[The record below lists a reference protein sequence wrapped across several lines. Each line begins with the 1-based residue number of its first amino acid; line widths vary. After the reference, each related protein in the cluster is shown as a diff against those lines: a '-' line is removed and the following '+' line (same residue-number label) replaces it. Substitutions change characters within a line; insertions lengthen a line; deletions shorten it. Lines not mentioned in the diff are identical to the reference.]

1 MSDPGEGEIM
11 SMERR
16 EFLKTVG
23 AVGAVASAQPSSRLA
38 KIDIHNHYYPE
49 TYFQMIRDLAGDDY
63 TFDTDPTGTTIIEF
77 RGARFFG
84 IQPPMTDVSLRLE
97 AMDRA
102 GIDVQVLSV
111 SVPNVYFAGIDD
123 EPRIARGINDAYAEV
138 IAQHPQRFKG
148 FASIPMDTPD
158 AALAELERALDE
170 LKLNGAILLSH
181 IRGKPLTDP
190 RFRPFFEEA
199 NRRRLCVLIHPMMP
213 AGMADQL
220 RDYVLG
226 PIVGFLF
233 DSTLAVARMCY
244 DGLLRDFPDIRW
256 VVPHLGG
263 AIPYLMARLDRG
275 HHDFV
280 ACREKIQ
287 EPPSTYLK
295 KLYYGT
301 VSTSPYTVSMV
312 RDMIGT
318 DHIALGTD
326 YPHLLGSIDGSVETI
341 ESMRIPDVEKQRIYS
356 GTALEILNNV

>member
-1 MSDPGEGEIM
+1 MK
-11 SMERR
+11 RR

-23 AVGAVASAQPSSRLA
+23 AVGATASVQQTTPVS

-49 TYFQMIRDLAGDDY
+49 SYFQMIRDLAGDDY
-63 TFDTDPTGTTIIEF
+63 SFDTDAAGTTIIEF

-97 AMDRA
+97 AMGRA

-111 SVPNVYFAGIDD
+111 SVPNVFFAGVDQ
-123 EPRIARGINDAYAEV
+123 EPQIARGVNDAYAEL
-138 IAQHPQRFKG
+138 IARYPRRFKG
-148 FASIPMDTPD
+148 FASIPMNVPN
-158 AALAELERALDE
+158 AALAELERSLDE
-170 LKLNGAILLSH
+170 LKLNGVIMLSH

-190 RFRPFFEEA
+190 SFRPFFEEA
-199 NRRRLCVLIHPMMP
+199 NRRNLCILIHPMMP
-213 AGMADQL
+213 VGMAEQL

-244 DGLLRDFPDIRW
+244 DGLLRDFPNIRW
-256 VVPHLGG
+256 IIPHLGG

-287 EPPSTYLK
+287 EPPSYYLK

-301 VSTSPYTVSMV
+301 VSTSPYTVGMV
-312 RDMIGT
+312 RDLMGT
-318 DHIALGTD
+318 DHIAFGTD
-326 YPHLLGSIDGSVETI
+326 YPHLLGSIDESIATI
-341 ESMRIPDVEKQRIYS
+341 DSMRIPEVEKQRMYR
-356 GTALEILNNV
+356 GTAEAILNNV

>member
-1 MSDPGEGEIM
+1 MPM
-11 SMERR
+11 KRR

-23 AVGAVASAQPSSRLA
+23 AVGAVASLQQPARA
-38 KIDIHNHYYPE
+38 PKIDIHNHYYPE
-49 TYFQMIRDLAGDDY
+49 SYFQMIRDLAGNDY
-63 TFDTDPTGTTIIEF
+63 AFDTDTTGTTIIKF

-97 AMDRA
+97 AMDLV

-111 SVPNVYFAGIDD
+111 SVPNVYFAGVEQ
-123 EPRIARGINDAYAEV
+123 EPQSARGVNDAYAEL
-138 IAQHPQRFKG
+138 IARYPERFMG
-148 FASIPMDTPD
+148 FAYIPMNTPD
-158 AALAELERALDE
+158 EALAELEHSLDE
-170 LKLNGAILLSH
+170 LKLNGAIILSH

-190 RFRPFFEEA
+190 SFRPFFEEA
-199 NRRRLCVLIHPMMP
+199 NRRNLCVLIHPMMP
-213 AGMADQL
+213 TGMADQL

-244 DGLLRDFPDIRW
+244 DGLLRDFPNIRLLI
-256 VVPHLGG
+256 PHLGG

-275 HHDFV
+275 HHDFA

-287 EPPSTYLK
+287 DPPSTYLK

-312 RDMIGT
+312 RDLIGT

-341 ESMRIPDVEKQRIYS
+341 ESMRIPKVEKERIYS
-356 GTALEILNNV
+356 GTAMAILNNV

>member
-1 MSDPGEGEIM
+1 
-11 SMERR
+11 MERR

-23 AVGAVASAQPSSRLA
+23 AVGAVASVPQPGRMQR
-38 KIDIHNHYYPE
+38 IDIHNHYYPE
-49 TYFQMIRDLAGDDY
+49 SYFQMIRDLAGDNY
-63 TFDTDPTGTTIIEF
+63 AFDTDATGTTIIKF

-97 AMDRA
+97 AMDRV

-111 SVPNVYFAGIDD
+111 SVPNVFFAGV
-123 EPRIARGINDAYAEV
+123 EREAQIARGANDAYAEL
-138 IAQHPQRFKG
+138 IARYPQRFKG
-148 FASIPMDTPD
+148 FASIPMNVPD
-158 AALAELERALDE
+158 AALAELERSIDD
-170 LKLNGAILLSH
+170 LKLNGVILLSH

-190 RFRPFFEEA
+190 SFRPFFEEA
-199 NRRRLCVLIHPMMP
+199 NRRKLCILIHPMMP
-213 AGMADQL
+213 TGMEDQL

-244 DGLLRDFPDIRW
+244 DGLLRDFPNIRW
-256 VVPHLGG
+256 VIPHLGG

-287 EPPSTYLK
+287 EPPSYYLK

-301 VSTSPYTVSMV
+301 VSTNPHTIAMV
-312 RDMIGT
+312 RDLIGT

-341 ESMRIPDVEKQRIYS
+341 ESMRIPDAEKQRIYS
-356 GTALEILNNV
+356 GTAMEILNNV